1 MFFLEKQINTEKKK
15 DICYGRK
22 KRVSKKFQ
30 NHRNIGLRDQD
41 NHL

>member
-15 DICYGRK
+15 GICYGRK
-22 KRVSKKFQ
+22 KQVSKKFQ
-30 NHRNIGLRDQD
+30 NHLSGLRDQD

>member
-22 KRVSKKFQ
+22 KRVSKKFP
-30 NHRNIGLRDQD
+30 NHLSALRDQD